1 MSLNCVIDF
10 SSETQTADS
19 QEDMEVKQQKT
30 KEQAETQTE
39 RADIYTRKPDKY
51 GMPYME
57 GA

>member
-1 MSLNCVIDF
+1 
-10 SSETQTADS
+10 
-19 QEDMEVKQQKT
+19 MEVKQQKT